1 MALYY
6 IHINK
11 AERVMDQE
19 LIDRVVEQI
28 KQDVGNA
35 DYTAIEEL
43 LQSVP
48 EHLLIGF
55 LIEE

>member
-1 MALYY
+1 
-6 IHINK
+6 
-11 AERVMDQE
+11 MDQE